1 MFQDLSGKFEKILKK
16 VKGQGKI
23 TEKNIRESMR
33 EIRRALLEADVN
45 YKVVKKFIAIVEEKS
60 LGTEVAKSITPGQLI
75 VKIVHDELTAIMGE
89 TNQPIQLKGNPAVL
103 MLVGL
108 QGAGKTTL
116 AGKLAAKFVEEGKKV
131 KLVAADIYRPAAREQ
146 LRVVAEKTG
155 VDYFTLEENDAVKI
169 VKQAVLNVRLSHDVV
184 ILDTAG
190 RLQIDEVLMKEL
202 DNIRKAVQPAE
213 ILFVADGMTGQDA
226 INSANEF
233 SKQIDFTG
241 VILTKMDG
249 DSRGGAAL
257 SIRAVTGKPIKYLS
271 TGEKMDALE
280 PFHPERM
287 ASRILGMG
295 DIVSLVEKAQSAVSV
310 EEAKKM
316 QRKMRRQQ
324 FNFEDFYSQLQT
336 IKKMGPIDQLLGMI
350 PGMGKQMQGL
360 SVDDDMFSGVE
371 AIINS
376 MTLKERREPKIINGS
391 RRKRI
396 AMGSGKTVQEVNQLL
411 KQFFEMQKLMK
422 NMTAGKKLGRMMPG
436 QLPFGMTR
444 TN

>member
-169 VKQAVLNVRLSHDVV
+169 VKQAVLNARLSHDVV

-271 TGEKMDALE
+271 TGEKMGC
-280 PFHPERM
+280 P
-287 ASRILGMG
+287 
-295 DIVSLVEKAQSAVSV
+295 
-310 EEAKKM
+310 
-316 QRKMRRQQ
+316 
-324 FNFEDFYSQLQT
+324 
-336 IKKMGPIDQLLGMI
+336 
-350 PGMGKQMQGL
+350 
-360 SVDDDMFSGVE
+360 
-371 AIINS
+371 
-376 MTLKERREPKIINGS
+376 
-391 RRKRI
+391 
-396 AMGSGKTVQEVNQLL
+396 
-411 KQFFEMQKLMK
+411 
-422 NMTAGKKLGRMMPG
+422 
-436 QLPFGMTR
+436 
-444 TN
+444 

>member
-155 VDYFTLEENDAVKI
+155 LITL
-169 VKQAVLNVRLSHDVV
+169 
-184 ILDTAG
+184 
-190 RLQIDEVLMKEL
+190 
-202 DNIRKAVQPAE
+202 P
-213 ILFVADGMTGQDA
+213 
-226 INSANEF
+226 
-233 SKQIDFTG
+233 SK
-241 VILTKMDG
+241 
-249 DSRGGAAL
+249 
-257 SIRAVTGKPIKYLS
+257 
-271 TGEKMDALE
+271 
-280 PFHPERM
+280 
-287 ASRILGMG
+287 
-295 DIVSLVEKAQSAVSV
+295 
-310 EEAKKM
+310 
-316 QRKMRRQQ
+316 
-324 FNFEDFYSQLQT
+324 
-336 IKKMGPIDQLLGMI
+336 
-350 PGMGKQMQGL
+350 
-360 SVDDDMFSGVE
+360 
-371 AIINS
+371 
-376 MTLKERREPKIINGS
+376 
-391 RRKRI
+391 
-396 AMGSGKTVQEVNQLL
+396 
-411 KQFFEMQKLMK
+411 
-422 NMTAGKKLGRMMPG
+422 RMMP
-436 QLPFGMTR
+436 
-444 TN
+444 

>member
-1 MFQDLSGKFEKILKK
+1 
-16 VKGQGKI
+16 
-23 TEKNIRESMR
+23 
-33 EIRRALLEADVN
+33 
-45 YKVVKKFIAIVEEKS
+45 
-60 LGTEVAKSITPGQLI
+60 
-75 VKIVHDELTAIMGE
+75 
-89 TNQPIQLKGNPAVL
+89 
-103 MLVGL
+103 
-108 QGAGKTTL
+108 
-116 AGKLAAKFVEEGKKV
+116 
-131 KLVAADIYRPAAREQ
+131 
-146 LRVVAEKTG
+146 
-155 VDYFTLEENDAVKI
+155 
-169 VKQAVLNVRLSHDVV
+169 
-184 ILDTAG
+184 
-190 RLQIDEVLMKEL
+190 
-202 DNIRKAVQPAE
+202 
-213 ILFVADGMTGQDA
+213 
-226 INSANEF
+226 
-233 SKQIDFTG
+233 
-241 VILTKMDG
+241 
-249 DSRGGAAL
+249 
-257 SIRAVTGKPIKYLS
+257 
-271 TGEKMDALE
+271 
-280 PFHPERM
+280 
-287 ASRILGMG
+287 MG

>member
-169 VKQAVLNVRLSHDVV
+169 VKQAVLSARLSHDVV

>member
-1 MFQDLSGKFEKILKK
+1 M
-16 VKGQGKI
+16 
-23 TEKNIRESMR
+23 
-33 EIRRALLEADVN
+33 
-45 YKVVKKFIAIVEEKS
+45 
-60 LGTEVAKSITPGQLI
+60 AKSITPGQLI

-169 VKQAVLNVRLSHDVV
+169 VKQAVLNARLSHDVV

-360 SVDDDMFSGVE
+360 SVDDDMFSGLRP
-371 AIINS
+371 S
-376 MTLKERREPKIINGS
+376 ST
-391 RRKRI
+391 
-396 AMGSGKTVQEVNQLL
+396 Q
-411 KQFFEMQKLMK
+411 
-422 NMTAGKKLGRMMPG
+422 
-436 QLPFGMTR
+436 
-444 TN
+444 

>member
-1 MFQDLSGKFEKILKK
+1 
-16 VKGQGKI
+16 
-23 TEKNIRESMR
+23 
-33 EIRRALLEADVN
+33 
-45 YKVVKKFIAIVEEKS
+45 
-60 LGTEVAKSITPGQLI
+60 
-75 VKIVHDELTAIMGE
+75 
-89 TNQPIQLKGNPAVL
+89 
-103 MLVGL
+103 
-108 QGAGKTTL
+108 
-116 AGKLAAKFVEEGKKV
+116 
-131 KLVAADIYRPAAREQ
+131 
-146 LRVVAEKTG
+146 VAEKTG

-169 VKQAVLNVRLSHDVV
+169 VKQAVLNARLSHDVV

>member
-169 VKQAVLNVRLSHDVV
+169 VKQAVLNARLSHDVV